1 MHNAYETFFSRRRS
15 RVKNNNNNTK
25 LASSP
30 SMTPDLIKILDMYKK
45 QWQEQDALLQ
55 KADNLIIL
63 IQDLNLNNNRDINNN

>member
-1 MHNAYETFFSRRRS
+1 
-15 RVKNNNNNTK
+15 
-25 LASSP
+25 
-30 SMTPDLIKILDMYKK
+30 MTPDLIKILDMYEK